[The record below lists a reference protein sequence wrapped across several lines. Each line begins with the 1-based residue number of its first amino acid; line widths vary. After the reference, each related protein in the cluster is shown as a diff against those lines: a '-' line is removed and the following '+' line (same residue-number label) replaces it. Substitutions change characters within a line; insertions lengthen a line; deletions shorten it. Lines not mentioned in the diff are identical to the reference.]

1 LIWIRIVAVIYL
13 LIIFVLAL
21 ALAPLLHVV
30 PSKYQRRVAR
40 LREFAAV
47 NGLFVEFRHIPEG
60 ALSAAERA
68 GHQPGRTIYYG
79 LRIPASGRMERSR
92 QAWVYG
98 EEGWRSMPR
107 GGSVPP
113 PLADLPEGVFS
124 ASIDEGSCGIYWQES
139 GEEAEIEQIYGVLQ
153 RIIIDG

>member
-1 LIWIRIVAVIYL
+1 LIWIRTEAVIYL

-47 NGLFVEFRHIPEG
+47 NGMFVEFRHIPEG
-60 ALSAAERA
+60 ALSAAESA

-79 LRIPASGRMERSR
+79 LRIPASGRMERR
-92 QAWVYG
+92 RRAWVYG

-107 GGSVPP
+107 GRSVPA

-124 ASIDEGSCGIYWQES
+124 VSIDEESCGIYWQES
-139 GEEAEIEQIYGVLQ
+139 GEEAEIEKIYGVLE
-153 RIIIDG
+153 RILIDD

>member
-1 LIWIRIVAVIYL
+1 MIYL

-21 ALAPLLHVV
+21 ALAPLLHVL

-47 NGLFVEFRHIPEG
+47 NGMFVEFRHIPEG
-60 ALSAAERA
+60 ALSAAESA

-79 LRIPASGRMERSR
+79 LRIPASGRMERR
-92 QAWVYG
+92 RRAWVYG

-107 GGSVPP
+107 GRSVPA

-124 ASIDEGSCGIYWQES
+124 MSIDEESCGIYWQES
-139 GEEAEIEQIYGVLQ
+139 GEEAEIEKIYGVLE
-153 RIIIDG
+153 RILIDD